1 MNNKRLVVFLT
12 IIVSLLCFYYL
23 SFTYIAAKVQRKAAI
38 HATDEHGRIDFVK
51 QQAYL
56 DAAWKQPVYTLF
68 GFKYTYEQV
77 KENELTLGLD
87 LQGGMHV
94 TLEVSPVELIK
105 GLSGDNKDEAFLAA
119 LAQAQQKQQLQPD
132 ASFTTL
138 FYQAYK
144 TQRPGGK
151 LSSIFATAANR
162 SRLSYESTD
171 KEVIQLIDQEISKAI
186 DRSFEIIRTR
196 IDRFGT
202 TQPNIQRLQGTG
214 RIQMEL
220 PGVNNPERVRKL
232 LQGVAQLQFWEVYE
246 IPELSEALQAID
258 SLLVAEQQTALP
270 ASTQPTPSGAQQTQD
285 NNLKEPLVQ
294 ATSVQP
300 EDASAMSPLFR
311 LLKEAYGFVYAV
323 DDVATIDSILARNDV
338 KTRLPN
344 DLQWLWDVKPH
355 TLRDGTEVVSLYPIK
370 QRRGGKAALE
380 GDVITDARQVFDD
393 RGKPAVSMQM
403 NSSGARAWKRVTA
416 NNIDRRIAIT
426 LDNHVYSA
434 PVVNT
439 EISGG
444 GSQITGNFTIEEA
457 KDLANILN
465 AGSLPAPVKIV
476 EETIIGPTLGKQ
488 AQVEGIAS
496 MFLGLGLVVLFMIFY
511 YARGGLI
518 ANLALLFN
526 ILFIMGILAQL
537 NAVLTLPGIAGIV
550 LTIGMSIDANVLI
563 FERIREELRIGVP
576 MKVAIDR
583 GYQKAYS
590 SIIDSNI
597 TTLLTGAI
605 LYALGQGPVRG
616 FATTLMIGI
625 VSSFFSAVFIT
636 RVLMNWLVSR
646 GQEHRLT
653 FSFSYSRNLFNNLN
667 IDFLKMRRF
676 SYAVSLVFIGI
687 GFLLMAQQGG
697 LNLGVDF
704 TGGRSYVISF
714 SQPIEPSALKTQLA
728 AYFGEQGT
736 EVKTYG
742 ANNVLKVTTS
752 YLMQNETS
760 ETDEQVKNTLI
771 KGIETLTGLT
781 HTTDTTIVQAT
792 GTFTIASTSKVGAT
806 IAGDI
811 KSAAWQSIFFS
822 LVMIF
827 LYILVRFRRWQFG
840 LAAVLA
846 LFHDSLAV
854 FAAFAMAR
862 ALGYAYEVD
871 QVFIAAILTVIGYSI
886 NDTVVI
892 FDRIRERLHMK
903 TRSSFQE
910 VANRSINETMSRT
923 VITSLTTLLT
933 VLVLLVFG
941 GEVLRGFSFS
951 LLVGIIFGTYS
962 SIFIAMPLAIDLS
975 SAAQLTTKL
984 TSKRRAGQ

>member
-12 IIVSLLCFYYL
+12 IAVSLLCLYYL
-23 SFTYIAAKVQRKAAI
+23 SFTYIAAKVQQKAI
-38 HATDEHGRIDFVK
+38 RHATDENGHIDFSK
-51 QQAYL
+51 KQAYL
-56 DAAWKQPVYTLF
+56 DAAWKQPVYHLL
-68 GFKYTYEQV
+68 GLKYTYEQV
-77 KENELTLGLD
+77 KENELSLGLD

-105 GLSGDNKDEAFLAA
+105 GLAGNSKDEAFLAA
-119 LAQAQQKQQLQPD
+119 LAQAQQQQQLQPQ
-132 ASFTTL
+132 ASFTSL

-144 TQRPGGK
+144 THRPEGR
-151 LSSIFATAANR
+151 LSNIFATAANR

-171 KEVIQLIDQEISKAI
+171 KEIIRIIEQEIDRAI

-214 RIQMEL
+214 RIQLEL

-232 LQGVAQLQFWEVYE
+232 LQGVAQLRFWEVYE

-258 SLLVAEQQTALP
+258 TLLVAEQQATIPIHQLP
-270 ASTQPTPSGAQQTQD
+270 AGAQSAQET
-285 NNLKEPLVQ
+285 
-294 ATSVQP
+294 TTQP
-300 EDASAMSPLFR
+300 EDSLAISPLFG
-311 LLKEAYGFVYAV
+311 LLKEAYGFVYAK
-323 DDVATIDSILARNDV
+323 DDVAIINDILTRNDV
-338 KTRLPN
+338 KAFLPN
-344 DLQWLWDVKPH
+344 DLQWLWDVKTH
-355 TLRDGTEVVSLYPIK
+355 TLQDGTEVVGLYPIK
-370 QRRGGKAALE
+370 QRRGGQAALE

-403 NSSGARAWKRVTA
+403 NSSGARAWKKVTA
-416 NNIDRRIAIT
+416 NNISRRIAIT

-444 GSQITGNFTIEEA
+444 SSQITGNFTIEEA

-476 EETIIGPTLGKQ
+476 EETIIGPTLGKKAQ
-488 AQVEGIAS
+488 AEGIAS

-563 FERIREELRIGVP
+563 FERIREELRAGVS

-590 SIIDSNI
+590 SIIDSNV

-636 RVLMNWLVSR
+636 RVLMSWVVSR
-646 GQEHRLT
+646 SQENRLT
-653 FSFSYSRNLFNNLN
+653 FSFSYSKNLFNNLN

-704 TGGRSYVISF
+704 TGGRSYVVAF
-714 SQPIEPSALKTQLA
+714 SQPMEPSALKTQLA
-728 AYFGEQGT
+728 EYFGEQGT

-742 ANNVLKVTTS
+742 ANHVLKVTTS
-752 YLMQNETS
+752 YWMQNETS
-760 ETDEQVKNTLI
+760 EADETVKTALI
-771 KGIETLTGLT
+771 RGIQDLTGLT
-781 HTTDTTIVQAT
+781 HATDTTAEQAI

-811 KSAAWQSIFFS
+811 KAAAWQSIFFS

-827 LYILVRFRRWQFG
+827 FYILVRFRRWQFG

-903 TRSSFQE
+903 TSGNFRE

-923 VITSLTTLLT
+923 VITSLTTLIA
-933 VLVLLVFG
+933 VLVLFIFG

-962 SIFIAMPLAIDLS
+962 SIFIATPLAIDLS
-975 SAAQLTTKL
+975 SAVRFTTKL
-984 TSKRRAGQ
+984 TPNHRTGKQQK